1 MKIAVVDDCREDALS
16 LKQLLDRQ
24 EVKLYFD
31 AEELLVDVKQRKLSY
46 DLYFLDIYMKE
57 SADGI
62 ELAKELRS
70 LDEEAVIC
78 FVSTSEEFY
87 REAYDLYAVQYL
99 IKPVQRKRIELLLE
113 KVENSFVRNKKQVL
127 TFTWRKAVYSISYG
141 KILYISSMGNTLSI
155 CCKDGTVQKCTGKL
169 SDFECLVDRNV
180 FCRCH
185 QSFLVNMYQVDSIR
199 GSDLMIS
206 DCRIPVSRRY
216 YADVKKRY
224 QEILFEEVE

>member
-16 LKQLLDRQ
+16 LKQFLDRQ
-24 EVKLYFD
+24 EVKLYLD
-31 AEELLVDVKQRKLSY
+31 AEELLVDVKQKNVRY

-99 IKPVQRKRIELLLE
+99 IKPVQRKAVEQLLK

-127 TFTWRKAVYSISYG
+127 TFTWRKAAYSISYG

-155 CCKDGTVQKCTGKL
+155 CCKDGTVQKSTGKL